1 MKIQI
6 FEQLTGGHHTN
17 YIQYLLPTLIKLV
30 EEKLITEI
38 VVTITPEH
46 FKSEHFQQQLS
57 SYSPWVTF
65 EPCLKEVSPCLS
77 LNPKLILK
85 EPSAFVSSLKLRSQI
100 VANLINSV
108 YLIKPDYLISTT
120 AETQSSI
127 SGAIQSFLGK
137 HMFPR
142 NIRSQGIF
150 HYGYSDK
157 PTNLADR
164 MKAIGYRLTWQYS
177 SWSRL
182 LFVNPLIYEQLK
194 HQGNSLTKR
203 FNLVP
208 DPVPTFISFD
218 KKSARNSLMIPE
230 EGRYIGF
237 IGGIDSRVAI
247 PELVAAFSAAA
258 SDPTDRLLL
267 AGKILPQYKKLIE
280 EEFSDLLADKRLILI
295 DRYLEFDEL
304 NLGFC
309 ALDVVSL
316 LYYERSNLS
325 ANLLK
330 AISAK
335 RPVVVNDFGY
345 TGMMVKRFD
354 VGWSCDVL
362 DHKALVATLRK
373 SLEKFESYRVNER
386 TSRLIQYHHPDNYAA
401 TVLMDL
407 QNTVMPA
414 YVSHPKTWEWVLNQK
429 I

>member
-1 MKIQI
+1 MKVQI

-46 FKSEHFQQQLS
+46 FKSKHFQQQLS
-57 SYSPWVTF
+57 SYSPWITF

-77 LNPKLILK
+77 LNPMLIVK
-85 EPSAFVSSLKLRSQI
+85 DPSAFVSSLKLRSQI
-100 VANLINSV
+100 VTNLIISV
-108 YLIKPDYLISTT
+108 DRIKPDYLISTT
-120 AETQSSI
+120 AETQSSM
-127 SGAIQSFLGK
+127 SGAIQSFLGRK
-137 HMFPR
+137 TFAK
-142 NIRSQGIF
+142 NILSQGIF
-150 HYGYSDK
+150 HYGYSEDT
-157 PTNLADR
+157 TNLADIL
-164 MKAIGYRLTWQYS
+164 KAIGYRLTWQYS
-177 SWSRL
+177 PWSRL

-194 HQGNSLTKR
+194 LQGNLLTKR
-203 FNLVP
+203 FDLLP
-208 DPVPTFISFD
+208 DPVPSFISFD

-237 IGGIDSRVAI
+237 IGSIDSRVAI
-247 PELVAAFSAAA
+247 PELVAAFRAVTSN
-258 SDPTDRLLL
+258 PTDRLLL
-267 AGKILPQYKKLIE
+267 AGRILPQYKKLIE
-280 EEFSDLLADKRLILI
+280 EEFKDLLVDKRLILI
-295 DRYLEFDEL
+295 DRYLEFNEL

-309 ALDVVSL
+309 ALDAVSL
-316 LYYERSNLS
+316 LYYQRSNLS

-335 RPVVVNDFGY
+335 RPVIVNDFGY

-362 DHKALVATLRK
+362 DHNALVATLRK
-373 SLEKFESYRVNER
+373 SLEKFDSYRVNER

-414 YVSHPKTWEWVLNQK
+414 YISHPKTWEWVLNEK